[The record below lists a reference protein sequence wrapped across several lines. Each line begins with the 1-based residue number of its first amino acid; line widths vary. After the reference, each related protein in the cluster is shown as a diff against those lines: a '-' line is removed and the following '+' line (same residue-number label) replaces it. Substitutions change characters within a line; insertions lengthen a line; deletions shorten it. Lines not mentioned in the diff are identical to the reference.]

1 MYSLPLWL
9 YCLLN
14 KSANYQKEWGFPGG
28 SDGKESAW
36 NTGDLGP
43 IPGPEDLLEKEMTTH
58 SSILAWRIP
67 RTEESGGLQSTRS
80 LRVGHNWGVNTHTK
94 TKAKLKRKKLL
105 ICLWFCWAF
114 VAVHRPSL
122 VLLSRDFSL
131 VAVLGVLTVVVKNL
145 SYSILFTE
153 KLHFVRFQ
161 EKSLWKFPDLTPPP
175 TSQSDPR
182 PESPDLTFRNLWST

>member
-67 RTEESGGLQSTRS
+67 RIEESGGLQSTRS
-80 LRVGHNWGVNTHTK
+80 LRVGHNLGTE
-94 TKAKLKRKKLL
+94 R
-105 ICLWFCWAF
+105 
-114 VAVHRPSL
+114 RPFD
-122 VLLSRDFSL
+122 V
-131 VAVLGVLTVVVKNL
+131 
-145 SYSILFTE
+145 
-153 KLHFVRFQ
+153 
-161 EKSLWKFPDLTPPP
+161 KSLF
-175 TSQSDPR
+175 SQSDLMFLNNT
-182 PESPDLTFRNLWST
+182 EHFK